1 MFVLT
6 EDQAVFKDVV
16 GRFFSDKSPV
26 SAVRQLMESQDGF
39 DRDMWLVMSESLGLP
54 GLHIPEQYGGYGFGM
69 VELGLVLEAM
79 GRHVY
84 CGPYFGSSLMSGF
97 MLTMSADESAKQ
109 RLLPQLA
116 SGEKIFSLVLDD
128 LDDYSSWG
136 KSLKV
141 SEDKLTGAASIVL
154 DAGIADRL
162 LVVAAEGENLG
173 LYEVDQSEG
182 VSIRQREV
190 IDPTRKIYSVEFANA
205 HVNQIGVITQQQAR
219 DLWNTWSLCLA
230 HEMLGGAQH
239 LLDSTVEYTKLR
251 YQFGRAIGSFQSLKH
266 RCADLLME
274 LELAKGVVSDATQSA
289 VSDNAELYLPSM
301 AKAMA
306 SDAYMSIA
314 KSAIQLRGGIGF
326 TWENDTHL
334 WFKRAKSSEVFLGT
348 ASAHRENVIA
358 LIEESGYAA

>member
-1 MFVLT
+1 
-6 EDQAVFKDVV
+6 
-16 GRFFSDKSPV
+16 
-26 SAVRQLMESQDGF
+26 
-39 DRDMWLVMSESLGLP
+39 
-54 GLHIPEQYGGYGFGM
+54 
-69 VELGLVLEAM
+69 
-79 GRHVY
+79 
-84 CGPYFGSSLMSGF
+84 
-97 MLTMSADESAKQ
+97 
-109 RLLPQLA
+109 
-116 SGEKIFSLVLDD
+116 
-128 LDDYSSWG
+128 
-136 KSLKV
+136 
-141 SEDKLTGAASIVL
+141 
-154 DAGIADRL
+154 
-162 LVVAAEGENLG
+162 
-173 LYEVDQSEG
+173 
-182 VSIRQREV
+182 
-190 IDPTRKIYSVEFANA
+190 
-205 HVNQIGVITQQQAR
+205 VNQIGVITQQQAR

-274 LELAKGVVSDATQSA
+274 LELAKGVVSDATQST